1 VYHVRLAFLSLTA
14 TLVAASCGIWESS
27 KKPSGAY
34 SDDASGDDASLP
46 RSAGKRT
53 GKASQERADEEEQEA
68 VAEVISAYFEGRVQS
83 SSPAPSVADEVELPE
98 VSEEPLGPGDH
109 VLSVVSGE
117 RVRTVRVH
125 VPAAYNGTTPWPI
138 VLVLHG
144 GMRNAKAAQASFG
157 FDAKAD
163 AAGFLVAYPDGL
175 PLSEKAEDRGR
186 NFWAFADGTE
196 QARADDVAFIAAA
209 MAALELRL
217 SVDPARIY
225 AVGYS
230 AGGMM
235 AHRLGC
241 ELSARIAAIAS
252 VAGTLEVAFCEPE
265 RAMPVLLLHGTADEF
280 VPMDGDGPHGF
291 QSVDFTV
298 DSWLTLNACDSNL
311 RELAPLPDVMMKDG
325 TLTSVATYP
334 RCKEGAEVRLYT
346 VLNGGHT
353 WPGMQNA
360 YPYVL
365 GEDVRDDPLSYHL
378 QLRALGLTAY
388 DYTAPDLL
396 WEFLRRF
403 QR

>member
-1 VYHVRLAFLSLTA
+1 VYHFRPAFLALTA
-14 TLVAASCGIWESS
+14 TLVAASCGIWENS
-27 KKPSGAY
+27 KQPSDAY
-34 SDDASGDDASLP
+34 SDDASGKASLP
-46 RSAGKRT
+46 RSTGKRAS
-53 GKASQERADEEEQEA
+53 KAAQERADEEEQEA
-68 VAEVISAYFEGRVQS
+68 VAEVISAYFEGRVQATA
-83 SSPAPSVADEVELPE
+83 PAPSVADEVELPE

-125 VPAAYNGTTPWPI
+125 VPAAYNGTAPWPI

-175 PLSEKAEDRGR
+175 PLTEKEEDRGR

-217 SVDPARIY
+217 SVDRARIY

-235 AHRLGC
+235 AQRLGC
-241 ELSARIAAIAS
+241 ELSGRIAAIAS
-252 VAGTLEVAFCEPE
+252 VAGTLEAAFCEPE
-265 RAMPVLLLHGTADEF
+265 RAMPVLLLHGTADEL
-280 VPMDGDGPHGF
+280 VPMQGDGPHGF

-298 DSWLTLNACDSNL
+298 DAWLGLNGCDPNV
-311 RELAPLPDVMMKDG
+311 RELAALPDVMMKDG
-325 TLTSVATYP
+325 TLTSVATY
-334 RCKEGAEVRLYT
+334 RQCKEGAELRLYT

-353 WPGMQNA
+353 WPGMDNA

-365 GEDVRDDPLSYHL
+365 GEDVRNDPLSYHV